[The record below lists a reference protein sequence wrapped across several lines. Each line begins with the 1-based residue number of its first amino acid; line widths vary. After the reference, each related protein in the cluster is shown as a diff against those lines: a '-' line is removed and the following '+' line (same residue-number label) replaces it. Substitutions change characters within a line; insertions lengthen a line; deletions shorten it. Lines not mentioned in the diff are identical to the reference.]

1 MQLKRKGDRHDD
13 VTTSKN
19 LVGLQAKQYQYC
31 EPVRVCIS
39 WKRGENMSVVR
50 KYENNCSVGIISFN

>member
-31 EPVRVCIS
+31 ELVDVFQAIGEKVR
-39 WKRGENMSVVR
+39 
-50 KYENNCSVGIISFN
+50 YSF